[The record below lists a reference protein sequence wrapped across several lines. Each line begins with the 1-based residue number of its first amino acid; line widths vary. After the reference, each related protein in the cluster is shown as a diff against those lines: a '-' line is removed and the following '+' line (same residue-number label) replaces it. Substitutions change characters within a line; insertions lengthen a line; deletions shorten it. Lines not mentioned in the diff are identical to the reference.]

1 MASEFSQNNEQNNAQ
16 NNIHK
21 EGQAPEKMSVAEAI
35 DKLSEIVKKNES
47 CMAQAFANA
56 PVWQQRAQLTMTT
69 FKGEEGKSNKAAH
82 TVVNVP
88 STFSKEQKDA
98 LKEYAI
104 EMGGTYTN
112 MKVVEQGPDGKE
124 NISFPA
130 RIEFGNDAAYT
141 PEVCAKMLLG
151 EKKED
156 LVKVILESNA
166 AHNQSLLMKQDKE
179 KKMSNSEDNSKIAS
193 QKKSGLKF

>member
-1 MASEFSQNNEQNNAQ
+1 MATEFGQNEEQKNAQ
-16 NNIHK
+16 NNINK
-21 EGQAPEKMSVAEAI
+21 EGQTSEKMSVAEAI

-56 PVWQQRAQLTMTT
+56 PQWQQRAQMTMTT
-69 FKGEEGKSNKAAH
+69 FSVEGKTKNNAH
-82 TVVNVP
+82 TIVNVP
-88 STFSKEQKDA
+88 SSFSKEQKEA

-112 MKVVEQGPDGKE
+112 MKVVEHGPNGEEK
-124 NISFPA
+124 IAFPA

-156 LVKVILESNA
+156 LVKVILETNA
-166 AHNQSLLMKQDKE
+166 AHNQKQMTKQDKE
-179 KKMSNSEDNSKIAS
+179 KKISNSES
-193 QKKSGLKF
+193 QKTNGYKKTGLKV